1 MSGVDLAS
9 VLLQQNGSGNA
20 TGNATNATA
29 GNATNATAGNATNAT
44 AGNATNA
51 TAGNATNATAA
62 GPTSETPLPDLIS
75 GLLGL
80 DGFGIWGDAVAA
92 LLGAFLIANVMLTMT
107 AVAGP
112 WAKRKIT
119 AAFTDRIAVNRIGP
133 FGLLII
139 VADAVR
145 LLSKEL
151 IVPEGADRPAWDL
164 APIILPFSALLGFAV
179 IPMGS
184 GIQLADPETGL
195 VFAFAAAS
203 IASLGLVMAGYASN
217 NKYSMLGGLRSIAQ
231 NLAYEIPLV
240 VTAASVVIF
249 TGTLRMSEIVAV
261 QSQPLIEAGAL
272 TIPSWFAFVNPF
284 AFVLFLVANM
294 AEIGRNPFD
303 IPEAPTEIVAGYQ
316 TEYSSV
322 YFVLFYLGEFIHI
335 FLGGALMA
343 VLFLGGAAPPVPAL
357 GFIPGFVWFVIKI
370 WAFFLFTQ
378 WCRSAVPRVRID
390 QLIEIGWKGML
401 ELAFAN
407 LVLTAIIVG
416 VII

>member
-1 MSGVDLAS
+1 MDP
-9 VLLQQNGSGNA
+9 VLLQSGTA
-20 TGNATNATA
+20 TPTGTANATA
-29 GNATNATAGNATNAT
+29 NASAS
-44 AGNATNA
+44 
-51 TAGNATNATAA
+51 
-62 GPTSETPLPDLIS
+62 GPITTLPETIS
-75 GLLGL
+75 GALGL
-80 DGFGIWGDAVAA
+80 TGTLGDVVGG
-92 LLGAFLIANVMLTMT
+92 LIGAFLIAHIMLGMT
-107 AVAGP
+107 ALAGP

-151 IVPEGADRPAWDL
+151 IVPDGVDRPAWDL

-179 IPMGS
+179 IPFGS
-184 GIQLADPETGL
+184 GLQLADPETGI

-203 IASLGLVMAGYASN
+203 IASLSLVMAGYASN
-217 NKYSMLGGLRSIAQ
+217 NKYSLLGALRSIAQ

-240 VTAASVVIF
+240 VTAASVIIF
-249 TGTLRMSEIVAV
+249 AGTFRTSEIVAAQTETLV
-261 QSQPLIEAGAL
+261 TIAGIA
-272 TIPSWFAFVNPF
+272 IPGWYAFINPF
-284 AFVLFLVANM
+284 AFVLFLAANM

-343 VLFLGGAAPPVPAL
+343 VLFLGGPAGPVL
-357 GFIPGFVWFVIKI
+357 PGFVWMVIKM

-378 WCRSAVPRVRID
+378 WARSAVPRVRID

-401 ELAFAN
+401 VLSFAN
-407 LVLTAIIVG
+407 LVLTAVIVG
-416 VII
+416 VIA